1 MSAIVI
7 IIRPIIIIIFIYF
20 IYFYFIIESYRK
32 YTHKNNKAPNTRPS
46 LCTGN
51 K

>member
-1 MSAIVI
+1 MWYIVI
-7 IIRPIIIIIFIYF
+7 LIIIIYLFI
-20 IYFYFIIESYRK
+20 YFIIESYRK
-32 YTHKNNKAPNTRPS
+32 YTNKKHNKAPYTRPS